1 MKPINPAL
9 FEQKFRENIDP
20 WNYTTSPFERY
31 KRGVLLRACGCRTY
45 GRGLELACAIG
56 ETTRCLAQRCLRLLA
71 IDSSVT
77 ALAEA
82 KRRTRDNGRVIFR
95 RAVLPDEMPR
105 GPFDLITASEIAY
118 YIDQHALSQLLHKLK
133 MALSPNGR
141 IVFLNHTCQFDDAA
155 QLPALAHRRMRR
167 TLEKSMYI
175 VFHERHSRFDVVAF
189 QKPWWRN
196 ETQAAQ
202 GLRSGRPHPS
212 GRLASIYADRRA

>member
-1 MKPINPAL
+1 MLGAAL
-9 FEQKFRENIDP
+9 PSAF
-20 WNYTTSPFERY
+20 
-31 KRGVLLRACGCRTY
+31 
-45 GRGLELACAIG
+45 GRRF
-56 ETTRCLAQRCLRLLA
+56 T
-71 IDSSVT
+71 VT

-95 RAVLPDEMPR
+95 RAILPDEMPR

-141 IVFLNHTCQFDDAA
+141 IVFLNYTCQFDDAA

-175 VFHERHSRFDVVAF
+175 VFHERHSRFDVMAF
-189 QKPWWRN
+189 QKR
-196 ETQAAQ
+196 
-202 GLRSGRPHPS
+202 RSCSGHPRLGSSLHS
-212 GRLASIYADRRA
+212 GIRMDRL